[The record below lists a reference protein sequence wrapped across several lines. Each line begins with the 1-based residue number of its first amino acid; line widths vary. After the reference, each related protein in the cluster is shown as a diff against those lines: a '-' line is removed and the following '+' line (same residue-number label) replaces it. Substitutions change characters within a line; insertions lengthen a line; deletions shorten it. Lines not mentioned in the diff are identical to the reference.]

1 MAVKVHTVFFFF
13 WRGGG
18 IMAQFTRPR
27 SVMVSKTSYGF
38 LFYIEELSES
48 CNILLYWEIWGS
60 ESGIAE
66 NSNLL

>member
-1 MAVKVHTVFFFF
+1 
-13 WRGGG
+13 
-18 IMAQFTRPR
+18 MAQFTRPR